1 MSFSVGLYDVIF
13 DSILSNMTKRIA
25 VYATDTMADWE
36 FAYLTTHA
44 ARARQ
49 AKPESCELQFVG
61 DAMGSV
67 RTLGGVPIESDVDL
81 QNLELEGLSI
91 LVIPGGDTYDAG
103 HDRLLET
110 VRECEKRGIP
120 VAAIC
125 GGTLA
130 LARAGL
136 LDCHEHTSNAPEM
149 LETTGY
155 QGQHLYQDAPAVS
168 DAGVITASAI
178 FPVQFTAAVLR
189 EIELFPD
196 EFTDAWE
203 ELYLGNSG
211 AYPRL
216 MEALDAWQNS

>member
-1 MSFSVGLYDVIF
+1 
-13 DSILSNMTKRIA
+13 
-25 VYATDTMADWE
+25 
-36 FAYLTTHA
+36 
-44 ARARQ
+44 
-49 AKPESCELQFVG
+49 
-61 DAMGSV
+61 
-67 RTLGGVPIESDVDL
+67 
-81 QNLELEGLSI
+81 
-91 LVIPGGDTYDAG
+91 
-103 HDRLLET
+103 
-110 VRECEKRGIP
+110 
-120 VAAIC
+120 
-125 GGTLA
+125 
-130 LARAGL
+130 
-136 LDCHEHTSNAPEM
+136 M